1 MSVQQ
6 SSHFLRRVL
15 ILDAVA
21 SGATAAL
28 LVAAA
33 GLIHGMLGLPLSL
46 LRGAGLVLLPY
57 VAFVAFVATRERIE
71 PAAVWV
77 IIVSNAL
84 WASASL
90 LLLLLGAIAPTGLG
104 IAFVVAQAAV
114 VALLGELQ
122 YMGLR
127 RPARAWRR
135 KDRAPLA
142 GARVR
147 PARTPPRARAMQ
159 PANLRARGAIGGL
172 PGGLESTW
180 LGART
185 GETPAAPW
193 SARHRGSV
201 RQTRTSRA

>member
-21 SGATAAL
+21 IGATAAL

-77 IIVSNAL
+77 IIISNAL
-84 WASASL
+84 WASASV

-127 RPARAWRR
+127 RPP
-135 KDRAPLA
+135 APA
-142 GARVR
+142 
-147 PARTPPRARAMQ
+147 T
-159 PANLRARGAIGGL
+159 
-172 PGGLESTW
+172 
-180 LGART
+180 
-185 GETPAAPW
+185 
-193 SARHRGSV
+193 
-201 RQTRTSRA
+201 

>member
-21 SGATAAL
+21 SGAIAAL

-77 IIVSNAL
+77 IIISNAL
-84 WASASL
+84 WASASV

-122 YMGLR
+122 YMGKNICR
-127 RPARAWRR
+127 RH
-135 KDRAPLA
+135 
-142 GARVR
+142 
-147 PARTPPRARAMQ
+147 
-159 PANLRARGAIGGL
+159 
-172 PGGLESTW
+172 S
-180 LGART
+180 
-185 GETPAAPW
+185 
-193 SARHRGSV
+193 
-201 RQTRTSRA
+201 

>member
-77 IIVSNAL
+77 IIISNAL

-127 RPARAWRR
+127 RPP
-135 KDRAPLA
+135 APA
-142 GARVR
+142 
-147 PARTPPRARAMQ
+147 T
-159 PANLRARGAIGGL
+159 
-172 PGGLESTW
+172 
-180 LGART
+180 
-185 GETPAAPW
+185 
-193 SARHRGSV
+193 
-201 RQTRTSRA
+201 